1 MLPLLL
7 REKQSGTNMSYNN
20 FLYLINDAVKN
31 NHIELALESLK
42 TFRAA
47 DVADVVA
54 QLPIENIQKLLLN
67 LPDRSYVFSHLPPH
81 IQVELAEVLQRQVLA
96 EIMGEM
102 SSDKRADVFKSLDEN
117 QQNALLPA
125 LAQAEREDIRL
136 LSSYVEGTAGAIM
149 SSEYATLLPNMVVA
163 DAIKM
168 LRTEAPDTETIYF
181 AYVLD
186 EARKLL
192 GVISLKQLILAQEQ
206 QNINDLMVTDVLF
219 AKVDS
224 DQDEVAKIIARYDLL
239 ALPIVDEKGIM
250 VGIVTHDDAMDVA
263 REEATE
269 DFLKAGAVS
278 ATSKLSLKS
287 TPIIQ
292 LYKNRVF
299 WLVFLVF
306 GSLLSGIGIAHFEDI
321 IAQNIVLV
329 FFLPL
334 LVGSGGNAGSQSST
348 LMVRALATGDVQFK
362 DWFFLL
368 GRESLVALCL
378 GLTMALAV
386 SFLGFYR
393 GDELVALVLAIS
405 MVGIVLLGC
414 LIGMSLPFILNK
426 FGFDPASASAP
437 LVTSICDATGVLV
450 YLSIASIILF

>member
-1 MLPLLL
+1 
-7 REKQSGTNMSYNN
+7 MSYNN
-20 FLYLINDAVKN
+20 FLYLINDALKN

-42 TFRAA
+42 PFRAA
-47 DVADVVA
+47 DLADIIA
-54 QLPIENIQKLLLN
+54 QLPIETRQTLVLN
-67 LPDRSYVFSHLPPH
+67 LPDRSYVFSYLSPE
-81 IQVELAEVLQRQVLA
+81 IQVELAKVLPRQVLA
-96 EIMGEM
+96 DIIGEM
-102 SSDKRADVFKSLDEN
+102 SSDKRADVFKRLDEH

-136 LSSYVEGTAGAIM
+136 LSSYMEGTAGAIM
-149 SSEYATLLPNMVVA
+149 SSEYATLLPNMSVA

-168 LRTEAPDTETIYF
+168 LRSEAPDTETIYF

-192 GVISLKQLILAQEQ
+192 GVISLKQLILAQED
-206 QNINDLMVTDVLF
+206 QNINELMVTNVLF
-219 AKVDS
+219 AKVDA
-224 DQDEVAKIIARYDLL
+224 DQDDVAKTIARYDLL
-239 ALPIVDEKGIM
+239 ALPIVDEQGIM

-269 DFLKAGAVS
+269 DFLKVGAVN

-287 TPIIQ
+287 TPILH

-362 DWFFLL
+362 DWFSLL

-378 GLTMALAV
+378 GITMAVAV

-393 GDELVALVLAIS
+393 GDEYVALVLAIS
-405 MVGIVLLGC
+405 MIGIVLLGC

-450 YLSIASIILF
+450 YLSIASVILF

>member
-1 MLPLLL
+1 
-7 REKQSGTNMSYNN
+7 MSYNN

>member
-1 MLPLLL
+1 
-7 REKQSGTNMSYNN
+7 MSYNN
-20 FLYLINDAVKN
+20 FLYLINDALKN

-47 DVADVVA
+47 DLADIIA
-54 QLPIENIQKLLLN
+54 QLPIETRQTLVLN
-67 LPDRSYVFSHLPPH
+67 LPDRSYVFSYLSPE
-81 IQVELAEVLQRQVLA
+81 IQVELAKVLPRQVLRD
-96 EIMGEM
+96 IIGEM
-102 SSDKRADVFKSLDEN
+102 SSDKRADVFKRLDEH

-136 LSSYVEGTAGAIM
+136 LSSYMEGTAGAIM
-149 SSEYATLLPNMVVA
+149 SSEYATLLPNMSVA

-168 LRTEAPDTETIYF
+168 LRSEAPDTETIYF

-192 GVISLKQLILAQEQ
+192 GVISLKQLILAQED
-206 QNINDLMVTDVLF
+206 QNINELMVTNVLF
-219 AKVDS
+219 AKVDA
-224 DQDEVAKIIARYDLL
+224 DQDDVAKTIARYDLL
-239 ALPIVDEKGIM
+239 ALPIVDEQGIM

-269 DFLKAGAVS
+269 DFLKVGAVN

-287 TPIIQ
+287 TPILH

-362 DWFFLL
+362 DWFSLL

-378 GLTMALAV
+378 GITMAVAV

-393 GDELVALVLAIS
+393 GDEYVALVLAIS
-405 MVGIVLLGC
+405 MIGIVLLGC

-450 YLSIASIILF
+450 YLSIASVILF